1 MTRFDELNKLFKG
14 YFDVMDISQED
25 KRKRVDC
32 AFFFYDAVWYI
43 LTMIRLEHE
52 KDRLEDAETYI
63 RSLEYR
69 IKDSLG
75 EIPYDDEY
83 VSKFSTEVIET
94 TFRHLDDEEEQ
105 PSIQTSK
112 TDKKEE
118 NYFLSENRAI
128 LIAQNE
134 ANTVMNSADFI
145 TAKRSGKRYKT
156 WVAQIDEV
164 TREWHLEADGTF
176 LPIDEPFHVGN
187 DLMRFPHDYTA
198 SPENVVNCRCSCIYS

>member
-32 AFFFYDAVWYI
+32 AFFFYDAVWYV

-52 KDRLEDAETYI
+52 KDRLQDAETYI

-83 VSKFSTEVIET
+83 VSKFSQEVIET

-145 TAKRSGKRYKT
+145 TAKNNGLKYKR
-156 WVAQIDEV
+156 WIAELDNR
-164 TREWHLEADGTF
+164 TRPWHEIMNGVMI
-176 LPIDEPFHVGN
+176 PIDEMFEVGT

-198 SPENVVNCRCSCIYS
+198 SAENVVNCRCSCVYT

>member
-112 TDKKEE
+112 TDKKE
-118 NYFLSENRAI
+118 
-128 LIAQNE
+128 AQN
-134 ANTVMNSADFI
+134 
-145 TAKRSGKRYKT
+145 RYQK
-156 WVAQIDEV
+156 Q
-164 TREWHLEADGTF
+164 
-176 LPIDEPFHVGN
+176 
-187 DLMRFPHDYTA
+187 
-198 SPENVVNCRCSCIYS
+198 